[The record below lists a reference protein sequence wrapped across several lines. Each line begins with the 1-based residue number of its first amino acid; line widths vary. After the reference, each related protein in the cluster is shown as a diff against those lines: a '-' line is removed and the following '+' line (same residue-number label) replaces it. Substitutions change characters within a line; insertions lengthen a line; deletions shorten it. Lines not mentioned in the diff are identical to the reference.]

1 MPTPTLR
8 PQIVVAA
15 PEHRQLLALA
25 AGSSNDAAES
35 LLAEMERARVVPE
48 GKLPADAVRMG
59 SKVQYRTDRD
69 EIVDVT
75 LVYPADADISA
86 GKISVLTPVGAVLI
100 GLRTGQSITW
110 LSRDERK
117 HVLTVLAVSQP
128 AEPA

>member
-1 MPTPTLR
+1 MRTPTLR
-8 PQIVVAA
+8 PQIVVAE

-25 AGSSNDAAES
+25 AGSASSAAES

-48 GKLPADAVRMG
+48 ARLPADAVRMG

-69 EIVDVT
+69 EIIDVT

-86 GKISVLTPVGAVLI
+86 GKVSVLTPVGAVLI

-110 LSRDERK
+110 MSRDDHK